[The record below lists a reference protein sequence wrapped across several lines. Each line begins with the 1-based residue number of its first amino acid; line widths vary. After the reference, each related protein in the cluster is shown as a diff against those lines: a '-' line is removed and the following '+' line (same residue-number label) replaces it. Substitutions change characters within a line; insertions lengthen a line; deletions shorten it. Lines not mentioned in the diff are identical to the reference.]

1 MLFFRRSVY
10 IINYI
15 YNHNQL
21 LLKVDME
28 DSQEMEEKS
37 AMQTEDSQDSQED
50 TQDAIVIK

>member
-1 MLFFRRSVY
+1 
-10 IINYI
+10 
-15 YNHNQL
+15 
-21 LLKVDME
+21 ME